1 MVDPI
6 KLKRHSDENLK
17 QWKLRICENYKEY
30 GLSNWNEVAEVIN
43 KETGDKKGE
52 SAYRKWFT
60 NFNEGRDYQKEVVA
74 EGNGAIVELELKKI
88 EVMEERKKLQAMKN
102 EIHKKTRIKGRN
114 ELMYEHVTAAIENQ
128 PSLPLPSFKVL
139 QPNHKQRAAILGFGD
154 EHFGKEF
161 KSLNNEYNEQIYLER
176 MAQLLSETVETI
188 QKESLNELVVLNGA
202 DSVEGMALR
211 VSQLTPLQYGFMD
224 QVIKYSRYKVEW
236 LKELS
241 KYVKIKYIHIPSAN
255 HTELRLHGTSRGEMP
270 KEDVERIIA
279 TYIHDM
285 LRENERIEVPLYDDG
300 IVDFNL
306 LEFEFVACHGHQI
319 KNKKNVIRDLSQ
331 LKRKFYDYMYISHF
345 HHGNMLTVG
354 EAAGHNVQ
362 VIQLPSVMGSDEYSD
377 SLMTGAKAGANL
389 TIFES
394 GKGRAIQYEYILN

>member
-285 LRENERIEVPLYDDG
+285 LQENERIEVPLYDDG

-319 KNKKNVIRDLSQ
+319 KNKKNAIRDLSQ

-389 TIFES
+389 SIFES
-394 GKGRAIQYEYILN
+394 GKGRTIQYEYILN

>member
-1 MVDPI
+1 MIDPI

-30 GLSNWNEVAEVIN
+30 GISNWNEVAEVIN
-43 KETGDKKGE
+43 KETGDRKGE

-176 MAQLLSETVETI
+176 MTQLLSETVETI

-285 LRENERIEVPLYDDG
+285 LQENERIDVPLYDDG
-300 IVDFNL
+300 FVDFKL

-389 TIFES
+389 TIFET

>member
-30 GLSNWNEVAEVIN
+30 GLSNWNEVADVIN

-176 MAQLLSETVETI
+176 MAQLLSDTVECI

-285 LRENERIEVPLYDDG
+285 LQENERIEVPLYDDG

-319 KNKKNVIRDLSQ
+319 KNKKNAIRDLSQ

-394 GKGRAIQYEYILN
+394 GKGRTIQYDYILN

>member
-1 MVDPI
+1 
-6 KLKRHSDENLK
+6 
-17 QWKLRICENYKEY
+17 
-30 GLSNWNEVAEVIN
+30 
-43 KETGDKKGE
+43 
-52 SAYRKWFT
+52 
-60 NFNEGRDYQKEVVA
+60 
-74 EGNGAIVELELKKI
+74 
-88 EVMEERKKLQAMKN
+88 MEERKKLQAMKN

-128 PSLPLPSFKVL
+128 SSLPLPSFKVL

-285 LRENERIEVPLYDDG
+285 LQENERIDVPLYDDG
-300 IVDFNL
+300 FVDFKL

>member
-17 QWKLRICENYKEY
+17 QWKLRICENYKEL

-176 MAQLLSETVETI
+176 MAQLLSDTVECI

-285 LRENERIEVPLYDDG
+285 LKENERIEVPLYDDG

-319 KNKKNVIRDLSQ
+319 KNKKNAIRDLSQ

-389 TIFES
+389 SIFES
-394 GKGRAIQYEYILN
+394 GKGRTIQYDYILN

>member
-1 MVDPI
+1 MIDPI

-114 ELMYEHVTAAIENQ
+114 ELMYEHVTAAIEKQ

-139 QPNHKQRAAILGFGD
+139 QPNRKQRAAVLGFGD

-176 MAQLLSETVETI
+176 MAQLLSETVECI

-285 LRENERIEVPLYDDG
+285 LQENERIEVPLYDDG

-319 KNKKNVIRDLSQ
+319 KNKKNAIRDLSQ

>member
-1 MVDPI
+1 MIDPI

-17 QWKLRICENYKEY
+17 QWKLRICEKYKEY
-30 GLSNWNEVAEVIN
+30 GLSNWNEVADVIN

-114 ELMYEHVTAAIENQ
+114 ELMYEHVTAAIEKQ

-139 QPNHKQRAAILGFGD
+139 QPNNKKRAAILGFGD

-176 MAQLLSETVETI
+176 MAQLLSETVECI

-285 LRENERIEVPLYDDG
+285 LKENERIEVPLYDDG

-319 KNKKNVIRDLSQ
+319 KNKKNAIRDLSQ

-389 TIFES
+389 SIFES
-394 GKGRAIQYEYILN
+394 GKGRTIQYDYILN

>member
-17 QWKLRICENYKEY
+17 QWKLRICENYKKY

-43 KETGDKKGE
+43 METGDKKGE

-60 NFNEGRDYQKEVVA
+60 NFNEGRDYQKELVA

-88 EVMEERKKLQAMKN
+88 EVLEERKKLQAMKN

-161 KSLNNEYNEQIYLER
+161 KSMNNGYNEKIYLER
-176 MAQLLSETVETI
+176 MAQLLSDTVECI

-285 LRENERIEVPLYDDG
+285 LQENDRIEVPLYDDG
-300 IVDFNL
+300 IVDFSL

-319 KNKKNVIRDLSQ
+319 KNKKNAIRDLSQ

-389 TIFES
+389 SIFES
-394 GKGRAIQYEYILN
+394 GKGRTIQYDYILN

>member
-128 PSLPLPSFKVL
+128 PSIALPSFKVL

-176 MAQLLSETVETI
+176 MAQLLSDTVECI

-285 LRENERIEVPLYDDG
+285 LQENERIEVPLYDDG

-319 KNKKNVIRDLSQ
+319 KNKKNAIRDLSQ

-389 TIFES
+389 SIFES
-394 GKGRAIQYEYILN
+394 GKGRTIQYDYILN

>member
-88 EVMEERKKLQAMKN
+88 EVLEERKKLQAMKN

-176 MAQLLSETVETI
+176 MAQLLSDTVECI
-188 QKESLNELVVLNGA
+188 QKESFNELVVLNGA

-285 LRENERIEVPLYDDG
+285 LKENERIEVPLYDDG

-319 KNKKNVIRDLSQ
+319 KNKKNAIRDLSQ

-389 TIFES
+389 SIFES
-394 GKGRAIQYEYILN
+394 GKGRTIQYDYILN

>member
-176 MAQLLSETVETI
+176 MAQLLSDTVECI

-285 LRENERIEVPLYDDG
+285 LKENERIEVPLYDDG

-319 KNKKNVIRDLSQ
+319 KNKKNAIRDLSQ

-389 TIFES
+389 SIFES
-394 GKGRAIQYEYILN
+394 GKGRTIQYDYILN

>member
-1 MVDPI
+1 MIDPI
-6 KLKRHSDENLK
+6 KLKRHSDENIK

-74 EGNGAIVELELKKI
+74 EGNGALVELELKKI
-88 EVMEERKKLQAMKN
+88 EVMEERKKLQAIKN

-161 KSLNNEYNEQIYLER
+161 KSMNNEYNEKIYLER
-176 MAQLLSETVETI
+176 MAQLLSDTVECI

-285 LRENERIEVPLYDDG
+285 LQENDRIEVPLYDDG

-319 KNKKNVIRDLSQ
+319 KNKKNAIRDLSQ

-389 TIFES
+389 SIFES
-394 GKGRAIQYEYILN
+394 GKGRTIQYDYILN